1 MLRVCLIAILLLSV
15 GGLERG
21 NASDAK
27 VETIA
32 TSKYIGSV
40 DGIIAISTDGQ
51 VTITATVPESVV
63 HHLKIGEDVEI
74 SFPKILE
81 EHDGYMVAQEG
92 AGHII
97 KISGN
102 IVIVKLTSLNP
113 EAETGMDVDLSF
125 TSLNPRARKRA

>member
-1 MLRVCLIAILLLSV
+1 MLRLCLIAIFLLPVLGLDTSNA
-15 GGLERG
+15 GGI
-21 NASDAK
+21 K

-32 TSKYIGSV
+32 ANKYIGSV
-40 DGIIAISTDGQ
+40 DGVIAISADGQ
-51 VTITATVPESVV
+51 VSITATVPESVV
-63 HHLKIGEDVEI
+63 HRLKIGEDVEI

-81 EHDGYMVAQEG
+81 EHDGYMIAQEG